1 MPTRPSSQSATLPAV
16 GTFEE
21 YRDLPPDGRAQVVRT
36 RSVAR
41 ETRPSELPIL
51 LLMLGRPRT
60 CVPGLLAYAFGFS
73 YAEAPFSPKV
83 ILGALLAFLI
93 GFSANLHNTYTDLD
107 EDARNLPGR
116 GWLLARFGMPRLL
129 VSLAAIDAFMIASS
143 ALISTEFLIVMV
155 FAVVGLHQYSFP
167 PLRMKARTV
176 LGLYVFAQAVVFPF
190 MFGWLTERHVST
202 LLSRPSY
209 VAMMIF
215 LFLWFVAK
223 GMFKNVPDFY
233 GDRTAGL
240 RTSATVFPTW
250 RSAAI
255 ACAAAT
261 ITAYLSLIVIVAV
274 GLAPVRFLA
283 ALVWLP
289 IVAVQCK
296 RLIAT
301 DDPAEGNQILRVD
314 MLVSSGFLGTL
325 LLLGVPAWLGLGAA
339 LTGGLVLLGSDRLH
353 LDSRRAQDSIQGG
366 GGTP

>member
-73 YAEAPFSPKV
+73 YAEAPFSTKV
-83 ILGALLAFLI
+83 ILSPLLAFLI

-129 VSLAAIDAFMIASS
+129 VSLAAIDAFMI
-143 ALISTEFLIVMV
+143 
-155 FAVVGLHQYSFP
+155 
-167 PLRMKARTV
+167 
-176 LGLYVFAQAVVFPF
+176 
-190 MFGWLTERHVST
+190 GWLTERHVST

-261 ITAYLSLIVIVAV
+261 ITAYLS
-274 GLAPVRFLA
+274 
-283 ALVWLP
+283 
-289 IVAVQCK
+289 
-296 RLIAT
+296 
-301 DDPAEGNQILRVD
+301 
-314 MLVSSGFLGTL
+314 
-325 LLLGVPAWLGLGAA
+325 
-339 LTGGLVLLGSDRLH
+339 
-353 LDSRRAQDSIQGG
+353 
-366 GGTP
+366 

>member
-155 FAVVGLHQYSFP
+155 FAVV
-167 PLRMKARTV
+167 
-176 LGLYVFAQAVVFPF
+176 FPF

-233 GDRTAGL
+233 GDRTAG
-240 RTSATVFPTW
+240 
-250 RSAAI
+250 
-255 ACAAAT
+255 
-261 ITAYLSLIVIVAV
+261 
-274 GLAPVRFLA
+274 
-283 ALVWLP
+283 
-289 IVAVQCK
+289 
-296 RLIAT
+296 
-301 DDPAEGNQILRVD
+301 QI
-314 MLVSSGFLGTL
+314 
-325 LLLGVPAWLGLGAA
+325 
-339 LTGGLVLLGSDRLH
+339 
-353 LDSRRAQDSIQGG
+353 
-366 GGTP
+366 